1 MTKYR
6 FFKMRLK
13 HFRMKKFAALFVLV
27 LLCALHTDVSF
38 AHAAGKATMVLSK
51 TNVSV
56 KTGEAFDLILY
67 VNPNGEILDSV
78 RAEINFT
85 PGILE
90 LTSFEVQKQF
100 PNASP
105 GNVLNNT
112 TGFTSF
118 GSYRFGSAVT
128 YSGKFAL
135 LHFRALASGSA
146 TIAVA
151 PTSKLITDGEEM
163 SDASNLSSTAVSVDG
178 AAYVAPP
185 AVTSSQKELE
195 KRALVYFGAF
205 YGRMPKYANDWSAL
219 KCFANGGCKGSP
231 RDIASE
237 QKSLI
242 TFGAKYKKMPATSM
256 EWNVV
261 DTLAYTSY
269 LKAL

>member
-1 MTKYR
+1 
-6 FFKMRLK
+6 
-13 HFRMKKFAALFVLV
+13 MKKFAALFVLV
-27 LLCALHTDVSF
+27 LLCALHAGVSF
-38 AHAAGKATMVLSK
+38 VHAAGKATMVLSK
-51 TNVSV
+51 TSVSA

-118 GSYRFGSAVT
+118 GSYRFGSPVT

-163 SDASNLSSTAVSVDG
+163 IDASNLSSTAVSVDG
-178 AAYVAPP
+178 AAYIAP
-185 AVTSSQKELE
+185 AAALTTSSSQKELE

-205 YGRMPKYANDWSAL
+205 YGRMPSAANDWSAL

-231 RDIASE
+231 RDIAAE
-237 QKSLI
+237 QNALI